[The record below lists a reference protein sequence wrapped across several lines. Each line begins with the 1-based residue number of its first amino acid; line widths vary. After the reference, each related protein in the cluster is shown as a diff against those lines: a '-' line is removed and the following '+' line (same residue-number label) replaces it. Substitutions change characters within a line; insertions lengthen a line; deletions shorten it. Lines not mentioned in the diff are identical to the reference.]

1 MIKCLKK
8 TGKEQ
13 SITLQSSLSNFPHDF
28 DSIFLVVVLNL
39 LRLTPL
45 PVLCGKRIVSKRKAH
60 ARAVFIIIYFIV
72 IKRSFTELP
81 SSSFL
86 TSMSKFLNLG

>member
-1 MIKCLKK
+1 MVGGLIKCLKK

-28 DSIFLVVVLNL
+28 DSSFLVVVLNL
-39 LRLTPL
+39 LKLTPL
-45 PVLCGKRIVSKRKAH
+45 PVLCAKRIISRRKAH
-60 ARAVFIIIYFIV
+60 ARAVCIIIYFI
-72 IKRSFTELP
+72 IFKRSFTELP

-86 TSMSKFLNLG
+86 TSVTSS